1 MVNKFFNCF
10 LLGVIL
16 ILLIYIVLQREN
28 FQELIVDKVD
38 KVEKVEKINDTKEDK
53 EDKEDE
59 EDDSTDDEIE
69 YIKSVKDEGT
79 DEKYYDYN
87 YNYIVNNPSKK
98 LVKVKVRNPIKV
110 NNNNNNNN
118 RDLAQVLSNT
128 VGTPINQVY
137 TPYSVVD
144 KNSKKYKDWDRYFFP
159 GYSYFPPSKWHIP
172 VDNKYKFPPGYYKET
187 NVCPLSVNNVWSEF
201 LSGDEVGKQMEELR
215 KSN

>member
-1 MVNKFFNCF
+1 M
-10 LLGVIL
+10 
-16 ILLIYIVLQREN
+16 LIYIVLQREN

-38 KVEKVEKINDTKEDK
+38 KVEKINDNTHTKEDNT
-53 EDKEDE
+53 EDN
-59 EDDSTDDEIE
+59 TDDEIE
-69 YIKSVKDEGT
+69 YIKSVKSGKKINKKDEEKDEEK

-98 LVKVKVRNPIKV
+98 IVKIRKPVRV
-110 NNNNNNNN
+110 NNNN